1 MILTAFL
8 LSSATLEKA
17 PEFRSA
23 DVWINVDRPLK
34 LSALRGKVV
43 LIDFWAFDCDP
54 CKETIPRIE
63 ALHDKYA
70 KDGLVVIGVH
80 TPRADYEKDVAKL
93 REAIKGMGIQYP
105 VVVDNKERIW
115 DDYRCDLWPTQFVV
129 DRKGFIRLSTR
140 RHKTISGHR
149 RRRAR
154 STRCILIEK
163 FQKTLRPS
171 AREAFYTL
179 ASILSQ
185 LMKRL
190 AKRKTNAKNL

>member
-8 LSSATLEKA
+8 LTSPALEKA

-23 DVWINVDRPLK
+23 DVWINVDGPLK

-63 ALHDKYA
+63 ALHEKYA

-80 TPRADYEKDVAKL
+80 TPRAEYEKDVTKL
-93 REAIKGMGIQYP
+93 REAIKRMGIQYA

-129 DRKGFIRLSTR
+129 DRKGFIRLSRGGTKR
-140 RHKTISGHR
+140 YQD
-149 RRRAR
+149 
-154 STRCILIEK
+154 IED
-163 FQKTLRPS
+163 
-171 AREAFYTL
+171 AVREAL
-179 ASILSQ
+179 A
-185 LMKRL
+185 
-190 AKRKTNAKNL
+190 AF